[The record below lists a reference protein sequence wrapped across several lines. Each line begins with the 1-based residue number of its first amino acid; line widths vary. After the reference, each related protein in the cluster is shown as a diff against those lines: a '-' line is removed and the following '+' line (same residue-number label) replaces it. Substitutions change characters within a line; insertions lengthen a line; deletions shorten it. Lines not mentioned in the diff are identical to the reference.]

1 MITTAQKFWLE
12 TPLNA
17 VSLLMDQ
24 TVSYAEENEDLADMY
39 NEDWKDFSAAITL
52 FRNSDCEGL
61 ANHIIEMDTAPRE
74 QLIVAFAEDC
84 GKNFVSQNL
93 GWELR

>member
-1 MITTAQKFWLE
+1 MTNTAQTFWLN

-24 TVSYAEENEDLADMY
+24 TISYAEDNEDLTEMY
-39 NEDWKDFSAAITL
+39 MEDWKDFSVAITL

-61 ANHIIEMDTAPRE
+61 ANHICEMDTAPRE
-74 QLIVAFAEDC
+74 QLIVAFAKDC
-84 GKNFVSQNL
+84 GKDFVKLNL
-93 GWELR
+93 GWELA